1 MYIIRTPRKGS
12 SEISGFFGL
21 QRHSDPTASPNPGA
35 VGVAV
40 LAVIGSRS
48 VKRDTQPVKI
58 GEIAGRQH
66 EIARQAGGGDQ
77 GVHGA
82 EPAANLA
89 RSRQQTAADVGD
101 LPVYRHDAPLEARR
115 QLLAKPR
122 VEPSAAAARS
132 QPFDPEADFGE
143 ADDAQKDAVLI
154 HFVEPPHHPDI
165 GPRLDPF
172 GNDIGIDQPAS
183 AHKSTS
189 RAPPCARSI
198 SRSDPRSGD
207 AAKNSASVPLR
218 PVLRAHSSI
227 ATTTTAGRPFLVIA
241 CGPSLSARSMTSL
254 SRALACATDQAA
266 FSDMFASAGF

>member
-1 MYIIRTPRKGS
+1 MIYIIRTRRKGS

-58 GEIAGRQH
+58 GEIAGRQD
-66 EIARQAGGGDQ
+66 EVARQAGGGDQ
-77 GVHGA
+77 GVHRA
-82 EPAANLA
+82 EPAAGLSCA
-89 RSRQQTAADVGD
+89 CQQTAAGVGD
-101 LPVYRHDAPLEARR
+101 FRVHWHDAPLEARR
-115 QLLAKPR
+115 QLLAQPR
-122 VEPSAAAARS
+122 VEPGAAAARS
-132 QPFDPEADFGE
+132 QPFDPEADFDE
-143 ADDAQKDAVLI
+143 ADDAEEDAVLI
-154 HFVEPPHHPDI
+154 HFVEPAHDPDI

-198 SRSDPRSGD
+198 SRSEPRSGE

-227 ATTTTAGRPFLVIA
+227 ATTTTAGRPFLVIS

-254 SRALACATDQAA
+254 SRALACATDQAGV
-266 FSDMFASAGF
+266 SDILASPA